1 MAAHVTLY
9 IEPVYEQIE
18 TGLWCPHCLN
28 PSGYVLPLKR
38 LSESG
43 VSDFGSL
50 RKCHDCDASLVE

>member
-9 IEPVYEQIE
+9 IEPVCEQVE
-18 TGLWCPHCLN
+18 TGLWCPHCLK
-28 PSGYVLPLKR
+28 PSGYVLPMKR
-38 LSESG
+38 LTESG